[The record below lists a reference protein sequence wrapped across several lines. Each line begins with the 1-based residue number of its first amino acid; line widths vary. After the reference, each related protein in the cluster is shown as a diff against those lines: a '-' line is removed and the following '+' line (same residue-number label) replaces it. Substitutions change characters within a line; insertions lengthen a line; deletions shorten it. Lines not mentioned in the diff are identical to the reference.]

1 VSNRAQRRRK
11 PRAKAGDRR
20 RKRVADRLGV
30 PVQDKQHVDAMNAVS
45 LELFG
50 LGIGVLVQEEARQGR
65 NEAAARAERAEIAGF
80 RILGVLWPVSRWW
93 TLWRME
99 HDAQKMREQ
108 WHRRLERVAEEVAR
122 GVPIEVL
129 RARSERWSRGG

>member
-1 VSNRAQRRRK
+1 
-11 PRAKAGDRR
+11 
-20 RKRVADRLGV
+20 
-30 PVQDKQHVDAMNAVS
+30 
-45 LELFG
+45 
-50 LGIGVLVQEEARQGR
+50 
-65 NEAAARAERAEIAGF
+65 
-80 RILGVLWPVSRWW
+80 
-93 TLWRME
+93 ME